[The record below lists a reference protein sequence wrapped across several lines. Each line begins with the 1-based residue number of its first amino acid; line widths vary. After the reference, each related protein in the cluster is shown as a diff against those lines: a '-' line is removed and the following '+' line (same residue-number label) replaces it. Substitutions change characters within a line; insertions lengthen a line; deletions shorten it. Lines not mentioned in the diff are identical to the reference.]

1 MTIIANNDNK
11 QEKIVKSETKT
22 KTKTKRRIFKAKQK
36 QIRLLEFA
44 INRAKCRLGFLT
56 DEEELKTEYVYED
69 IPAEKAKLEAKFTE
83 DLKALQE
90 TEDAEDA
97 EEAQQNIANLEAK
110 FAKDLK
116 ALQEEEADYKNYIE
130 TMKEQISLCLDE
142 IRDLNKKLYKK
153 MHKL

>member
-1 MTIIANNDNK
+1 MTIIANNENK
-11 QEKIVKSETKT
+11 QKKIVKSETKK